1 MIVMVNAYMLV
12 VMNDETYSVNHSTRF
27 IFYLYENSKCTFRC
41 RDGVKQLVMAV
52 HAMSERKRE
61 KENFS

>member
-1 MIVMVNAYMLV
+1 MQNSVSSLVIVMVNAYMLV
-12 VMNDETYSVNHSTRF
+12 VMNDETYSANHS
-27 IFYLYENSKCTFRC
+27 FRC
-41 RDGVKQLVMAV
+41 RDGVKQLVMAA